1 MSMATTKPRKPFP
14 ATQTRALERGDPI
27 FTIEQFERLEQHF
40 LRRLAANANTD
51 EVNGS
56 STLPEL
62 KSYFVCQYSIED
74 YQNDGK

>member
-1 MSMATTKPRKPFP
+1 MSAKPRKPFP
-14 ATQTRALERGDPI
+14 ATQERALTHGDPI
-27 FTIEQFERLEQHF
+27 FTPEQFNRLEQHF

-62 KSYFVCQYSIED
+62 KSYFVCQYSMSD
-74 YQNDGK
+74 YDE